1 MDSDRKPGESFSD
14 LEPFI
19 DGRDELN
26 LAEFPLATLS
36 NRVSAKTETLEFS
49 DRILD
54 KGTRKSI
61 ERKLTIT
68 ASEKYGLPT
77 ALDDEVI
84 LALVQLSKI
93 QGFRS
98 KTVRYTRYEILKIL
112 GWKDNGANYRRVK
125 ESLEKWLNVG
135 LKYENAWWNPQEKT
149 WMDESF
155 HLLERLTT
163 PVDEKG
169 NKTHS
174 FVWNEVVFESFRL
187 GNLKSIDLGIYR
199 SLKSPT
205 AKRLFRLLDKKFYLK
220 KHWEFDLHVLAFQKL
235 GMSKSYQ
242 TGNLKQK
249 LLPAIRE
256 LEEIGFITPIE
267 KQQRF
272 RKLSCKLWKVVFDRA
287 EDAECSNRPKARSP
301 TAARTEQLEARL
313 TGLGVSK
320 GKAKRLMARHPS
332 EYVRRKIE
340 ILEYLLRGDAKP
352 DNPAGFLVRSIEE
365 DYAAPLGFKSQE
377 EFVRED
383 RIERETRRLRTLAE
397 EREKRRSEDLAAREE
412 AIALEK
418 QRVVGDYLSSLA
430 GEDARKLMDEA
441 LKTGNPKMLK
451 LEGIAGKVY
460 REQLLQNYVL
470 GAMANTSRKSPPS
483 A

>member
-1 MDSDRKPGESFSD
+1 MSSERKQGELFSG
-14 LEPFI
+14 LEHFI

-84 LALVQLSKI
+84 LALVQLSKL
-93 QGFRS
+93 QGFHS

-199 SLKSPT
+199 RLKSPT
-205 AKRLFRLLDKKFYLK
+205 AKRLFRLLDKKFYLR
-220 KHWEFDLHVLAFQKL
+220 KHWEFDLHTLAFQKL
-235 GMSKSYQ
+235 GMSKSYH

-249 LLPAIRE
+249 LLPAIGE
-256 LEEIGFITPIE
+256 LEEIGFIVPME
-267 KQQRF
+267 KKQRF
-272 RKLSCKLWKVVFDRA
+272 KKLSCKLWRVVFDRA
-287 EDAECSNRPKARSP
+287 EEAECHDRSKALSP
-301 TAARTEQLEARL
+301 TTARTKQLEARL
-313 TGLGVSK
+313 VGLGVSK
-320 GKAKRLMARHPS
+320 GKAKRLVVRHRS
-332 EYVRRKIE
+332 EYLQHKIE
-340 ILEYLLRGDAKP
+340 ILEYRLQGEGKL
-352 DNPAGFLVRSIEE
+352 DNPAGFLVKSIEE
-365 DYAAPLGFKSQE
+365 DYAAPAGFKSQE
-377 EFVRED
+377 ELVREE
-383 RIERETRRLRTLAE
+383 RIEGETRRLRKLAAQREKCRRE
-397 EREKRRSEDLAAREE
+397 ERAAKEE
-412 AIALEK
+412 ALALEK

-430 GEDARKLMDEA
+430 REETQKLMDEA
-441 LKTGNPKMLK
+441 LKMGNPNMLK
-451 LEGIAGKVY
+451 LEGNAGKLY

-470 GAMANTSRKSPPS
+470 GLIANASPKRPQS

>member
-1 MDSDRKPGESFSD
+1 MGSDRKQGEDFSD

-36 NRVSAKTETLEFS
+36 NRVSEKTETLEFS

-98 KTVRYTRYEILKIL
+98 KTVGYTRYEILKIL

-174 FVWNEVVFESFRL
+174 FVWNEVVFESFRM

-199 SLKSPT
+199 RLKSPT
-205 AKRLFRLLDKKFYLK
+205 AKRLFRLLDKKFYLQ
-220 KHWEFDLHVLAFQKL
+220 KHWEFDLHTLAFQKL
-235 GMSKSYQ
+235 GMSRNYQ

-249 LLPAIRE
+249 LLPAIQE
-256 LEEIGFITPIE
+256 LEEIGFITPME
-267 KQQRF
+267 KKQRF
-272 RKLSCKLWKVVFDRA
+272 KKLSCKLWKVVFDRA
-287 EDAECSNRPKARSP
+287 EDTECPNQLKVLSP
-301 TAARTEQLEARL
+301 TTARTNQLEARL
-313 TGLGVSK
+313 TDLGVSK

-332 EYVRRKIE
+332 EYLQHKIE
-340 ILEYLLRGDAKP
+340 ILEYLLQGDAKP
-352 DNPAGFLVRSIEE
+352 DNPAGFLVKSIEE
-365 DYAAPLGFKSQE
+365 DYAAPPGFQSQE

-383 RIERETRRLRTLAE
+383 RIERETQQRLRTLAE
-397 EREKRRSEDLAAREE
+397 EREKRRREGLAREE

-430 GEDARKLMDEA
+430 GEDTQKLMNEA
-441 LKTGNPKMLK
+441 LKTGNPNMLK
-451 LEGIAGKVY
+451 LEGIAGKIY

-470 GAMANTSRKSPPS
+470 GLIANTSRKSPPS